1 MAIPELELA
10 MNAERCIFDENFG
23 LVDPIGSN
31 KKILS
36 KKIYLNDGKGDPWA
50 GQVMATPELELVLK
64 PENSNFDENF
74 GFVDPIG
81 SNLKIFL

>member
-36 KKIYLNDGKGDPWA
+36 KKIYLNDGKGDP
-50 GQVMATPELELVLK
+50 
-64 PENSNFDENF
+64 
-74 GFVDPIG
+74 
-81 SNLKIFL
+81 